1 LSIVEV
7 LTVLFVLLYC
17 CVLLYRCV
25 FFPQNIKAPKS
36 MWVKVGSVVD
46 DRHVVQVQM
55 VRTTSTLRALWSAP
69 SINITNRTEGEP
81 VVLDVYTMG
90 SVFISLP
97 MLSKGQQKMFEEKMA
112 AMPEAASNG
121 SGATKRVTPEALAA
135 AAVKAAVAAEQA
147 EQATVT
153 SENKS
158 NNRNK
163 DSMNKPAVEKN
174 IKESSSGPL
183 IQDVTEVDELD

>member
-1 LSIVEV
+1 
-7 LTVLFVLLYC
+7 
-17 CVLLYRCV
+17 
-25 FFPQNIKAPKS
+25 
-36 MWVKVGSVVD
+36 
-46 DRHVVQVQM
+46 
-55 VRTTSTLRALWSAP
+55 
-69 SINITNRTEGEP
+69 
-81 VVLDVYTMG
+81 
-90 SVFISLP
+90 

>member
-1 LSIVEV
+1 MLFCCIVV
-7 LTVLFVLLYC
+7 FC
-17 CVLLYRCV
+17 CYRCV

>member
-1 LSIVEV
+1 M
-7 LTVLFVLLYC
+7 LTCFFVCLYFLF
-17 CVLLYRCV
+17 
-25 FFPQNIKAPKS
+25 FFFPPQNINAPKAV
-36 MWVKVGSVVD
+36 WVKVGSVVD

-55 VRTTSTLRALWSAP
+55 VRTTSALRALWSAP

-121 SGATKRVTPEALAA
+121 SGASGASGGSGATKRVTPEALAA
-135 AAVKAAVAAEQA
+135 AAVKAAVAAEEA

-158 NNRNK
+158 SNRNE

-174 IKESSSGPL
+174 IKKSSGPL